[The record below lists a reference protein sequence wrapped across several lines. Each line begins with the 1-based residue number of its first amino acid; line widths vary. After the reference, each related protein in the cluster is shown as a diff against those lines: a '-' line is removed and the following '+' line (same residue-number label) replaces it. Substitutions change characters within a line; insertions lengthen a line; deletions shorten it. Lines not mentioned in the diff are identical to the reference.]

1 MSLLGALKW
10 IVPRR
15 SGCYRVLSRD
25 PAPAVRMAALQA
37 LRTMRRDDRTALPKV
52 QEVVNDP
59 SEDARQMA
67 QKPVTQPTL
76 LKRPRDAV
84 AHCSPGSRAR
94 AVHQDHLRLGL
105 GHGPAGSADQG
116 RSFRRQPWT
125 VRTATPVLRP
135 NRQSDHGKLPRLPI
149 LRPVIGMSPLWWQ
162 NGRIRTSKTQVAGNC
177 SRSSFRWWA
186 VDSSSPVE
194 RPGRR
199 AFGDAPR
206 PGGLRSRV
214 VTRFKSG
221 LSTASFLGTF
231 VPEGARGCCYPIQE
245 RAFHGLAH
253 GLPRWPGGCGWTTMT
268 SPANATGFTSIAAM
282 QGSTT

>member
-1 MSLLGALKW
+1 
-10 IVPRR
+10 
-15 SGCYRVLSRD
+15 
-25 PAPAVRMAALQA
+25 MAALQA

-52 QEVVNDP
+52 QAVVNDP
-59 SEDARQMA
+59 SEDARQTA

-76 LKRPRDAV
+76 LKRPHDAV
-84 AHCSPGSRAR
+84 AHSSPHHAH

-105 GHGPAGSADQG
+105 GHGPAESADQG
-116 RSFRRQPWT
+116 RSFRRQPWPA
-125 VRTATPVLRP
+125 RTATPVLRP
-135 NRQSDHGKLPRLPI
+135 NRQSDHGKLPRPPI
-149 LRPVIGMSPLWWQ
+149 LRPVNRYVLFVVAKWANQ
-162 NGRIRTSKTQVAGNC
+162 DEKTQVAGNC

-199 AFGDAPR
+199 GFGDAPR
-206 PGGLRSRV
+206 PGGIRSRV

-221 LSTASFLGTF
+221 LSPVSFLGNF
-231 VPEGARGCCYPIQE
+231 VPEGAGGCCYPIQE
-245 RAFHGLAH
+245 RAFPGRAH

-268 SPANATGFTSIAAM
+268 SPANATGFTSIAAI